1 MEFSFKTNFKLMKI
15 TALLTQISEP
25 QILQI
30 AIAIQV
36 ESVTKLTYSDFV
48 RDVLV

>member
-1 MEFSFKTNFKLMKI
+1 MKI

-25 QILQI
+25 QIWQI
-30 AIAIQV
+30 AIAIRV

-48 RDVLV
+48 RGVLV